1 MTWKI
6 LFIVC
11 IVGIMGNFHQVEG
24 VLENDLYQS
33 RGKTDNL
40 GIERRR
46 GKGLFLKR
54 VFKRRRIHKHKCVLI
69 GF

>member
-11 IVGIMGNFHQVEG
+11 IVGIMVNFYQVEG

-33 RGKTDNL
+33 RGKSDNL

-54 VFKRRRIHKHKCVLI
+54 VFK
-69 GF
+69 

>member
-11 IVGIMGNFHQVEG
+11 IVGIMVNFHQVEG

-33 RGKTDNL
+33 RGKSDNL

-54 VFKRRRIHKHKCVLI
+54 VFI
-69 GF
+69 

>member
-11 IVGIMGNFHQVEG
+11 IVGIMVNFHQVEG

-33 RGKTDNL
+33 RGKSDNL
-40 GIERRR
+40 GLNEEEKR
-46 GKGLFLKR
+46 GYF
-54 VFKRRRIHKHKCVLI
+54 
-69 GF
+69 